1 VRWERIEIVGNDK
14 TRDKV
19 IRRELRVY
27 EGELFNGTRLKQ
39 SRARVN
45 ALGFFETVEFTTRRG
60 SADDLIVGVVEV
72 KEKPTGTFQ
81 VGAGFS
87 SVESFIATAQVSQN
101 NLLGWGQSASL
112 SAQLSSLRQLIQ
124 LQFVEPYL
132 FDSNWTFSF
141 DFYRTEA
148 DYGTFDRKA
157 TGGDITFG
165 HPLPVGFTEDLRL
178 FLTYTLEDVEVD
190 PIGATTGARTLEESF
205 RDGFTSSVRLT
216 LNWDTR
222 NNRLFPSQGFVQSAS
237 VERADPAIG
246 SDFHYT
252 RWTGVSRWYFE
263 LPWRFVFKLN
273 ATIGYIQGENLPI
286 SEEYYLGGINS
297 VRGYVLRSISPVVP
311 VGSNSSDPAST
322 TRDLLIG
329 GNKQLV
335 FNNELE
341 FPIAEKVGIRGVLFY
356 DLGNVYADD
365 RSFFDEPNYQ
375 LPLGMF
381 HSTGF
386 GFRWFSPIG
395 PLRFEWGF
403 PLTPRPQDE
412 GMLFEFTIG
421 NSF

>member
-1 VRWERIEIVGNDK
+1 V
-14 TRDKV
+14 
-19 IRRELRVY
+19 
-27 EGELFNGTRLKQ
+27 
-39 SRARVN
+39 A
-45 ALGFFETVEFTTRRG
+45 
-60 SADDLIVGVVEV
+60 
-72 KEKPTGTFQ
+72 
-81 VGAGFS
+81 
-87 SVESFIATAQVSQN
+87 
-101 NLLGWGQSASL
+101 
-112 SAQLSSLRQLIQ
+112 
-124 LQFVEPYL
+124 
-132 FDSNWTFSF
+132 
-141 DFYRTEA
+141 
-148 DYGTFDRKA
+148 
-157 TGGDITFG
+157 
-165 HPLPVGFTEDLRL
+165 LRL
-178 FLTYTLEDVEVD
+178 
-190 PIGATTGARTLEESF
+190 
-205 RDGFTSSVRLT
+205 
-216 LNWDTR
+216 
-222 NNRLFPSQGFVQSAS
+222 
-237 VERADPAIG
+237 
-246 SDFHYT
+246 
-252 RWTGVSRWYFE
+252 
-263 LPWRFVFKLN
+263 KLN
-273 ATIGYIQGENLPI
+273 ATIGFIQGENLPI
-286 SEEYYLGGINS
+286 SEEYYLGGNNS
-297 VRGYVLRSISPVVP
+297 VRGYLLRSIAPAVP